1 MLSSQANNNFFYV
14 DYEGIASFN
23 CTILNRW
30 GNVIYEYSDPAGHWD
45 GKTTNGDL
53 VEEGTYFYR
62 INAVLDGGIDL
73 QKHGFVVVKY

>member
-1 MLSSQANNNFFYV
+1 VLSSQAGNNLFYV
-14 DYEGIASFN
+14 NYEGISQFN

-30 GNVIYEYSDPAGHWD
+30 GNIIYEYSDPAGHWD
-45 GKTTNGDL
+45 GKTAGGEL

-62 INAVLDGGIDL
+62 IDAVLDGGQEL